1 MRWMY
6 AHSNTSL
13 GLKISSTNNTVYPE
27 YSNKYIFKVLKSV
40 IYVTLLVAL
49 FFLSKAIV
57 SQQYSY
63 SISQEQ
69 SVNAPKP
76 QVLASFDNSESI
88 ASGLPSAD
96 TVFDLVNAQRVANNL
111 DPLIKNPTLS
121 KLANDRANDMV
132 ARNYYAHKNPDGYMF
147 FDLLEQQN
155 YQTGFAC
162 ENLDL
167 SFINDPNQYVTDW
180 KNSSHGHKECM
191 LDSRL
196 TDAGYAIVAF
206 DPSDSVDGIQEYIV
220 VAIHAE
226 IN

>member
-6 AHSNTSL
+6 AHSSNAVGRQQSSINTSVV
-13 GLKISSTNNTVYPE
+13 NT
-27 YSNKYIFKVLKSV
+27 YSNKNIAKVVKLIAYTV
-40 IYVTLLVAL
+40 LLTAL
-49 FFLSKAIV
+49 FYLSKAVV
-57 SQQYSY
+57 SQQYNY
-63 SISQEQ
+63 SIDQQ
-69 SVNAPKP
+69 QTVNAPKP
-76 QVLASFDNSESI
+76 QVLASFDNSNTIE
-88 ASGLPSAD
+88 SGLPSAD
-96 TVFDLVNAQRVANNL
+96 AVFDIVNANRTANNL
-111 DPLIKNPTLS
+111 EPLVKNVNLT
-121 KLANDRANDMV
+121 KLANDRAADMV

-167 SFINDPNQYVTDW
+167 SFINDPNQYVNDW
-180 KNSSHGHKECM
+180 KNSAKGHKECM

-206 DPSDSVDGIQEYIV
+206 DPSDSVDGIEEYIV